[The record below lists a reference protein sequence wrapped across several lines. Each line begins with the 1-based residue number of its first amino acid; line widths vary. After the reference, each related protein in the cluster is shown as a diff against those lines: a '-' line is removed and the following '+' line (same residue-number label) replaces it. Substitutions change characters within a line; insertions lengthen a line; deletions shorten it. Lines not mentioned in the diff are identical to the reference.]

1 MDFCPQPMPAKP
13 SDQTNHERYRST
25 KYFPSLDGL
34 RAISILAVIWYHDPI
49 LRLIWRTGFL
59 GVHLFFVISG
69 FLITTLLLR
78 EKSQFGRISLKN
90 FYIRRTLRIFPAY
103 YLALAVF
110 LLACVATPALRGETL
125 AIYLHN
131 LPSFLTYTS
140 NWFVFPG
147 GWSPANPHGRVIF
160 VAAWSLA
167 TEEQFYLFW
176 PGIVAMTRRWF
187 TPVTVMIL
195 LIVGN
200 ELVKLFV
207 GYPFFLTGYS
217 LPIIILNSV
226 ATAVCL
232 GCLAAYTLHH
242 KRSFAIAWP
251 VLGKRWSAPLFLAI
265 MLLACTV
272 PNAAILYVGRMF
284 YICVAMTL
292 AVMACSIRGD
302 HALVRVLANRPV
314 RYIGSISYGMY
325 LFHPFGINITDRFL
339 SFSEAWPALQ
349 YFFIA
354 GTTIAIASISYWTY
368 ERFFLRLKARF
379 TTRRSV
385 PKPVV
390 AIPIPAIAEE

>member
-1 MDFCPQPMPAKP
+1 MPTTPA
-13 SDQTNHERYRST
+13 QTNHERYRST

-34 RAISILAVIWYHDPI
+34 RAISILAVIWYHDFL

-78 EKSQFGRISLKN
+78 EKSEFGRISLKN

-103 YLALAVF
+103 YLTLGLF
-110 LLACVATPALRGETL
+110 LIACLTFPELRGDSL

-147 GWSPANPHGRVIF
+147 GWSPANPQGRVVF

-187 TPVTVMIL
+187 TPVIVMIG
-195 LIVGN
+195 LIAAN
-200 ELVKLFV
+200 ELVKLYA
-207 GYPFFLTGYS
+207 GYSFFLTGYP
-217 LPIIILNSV
+217 LPILIINSI
-226 ATAVCL
+226 ATAICL

-242 KRSFAIAWP
+242 KRSFAIAWR
-251 VLGKRWSAPLFLAI
+251 VLGQRWSAPVFMAI

-272 PNAAILYVGRMF
+272 PNEAILYVGRMF

-302 HALVRVLANRPV
+302 HALVPFLANKPI

-325 LFHPFGINITDRFL
+325 LFHPFGINLTDRLFA
-339 SFSEAWPALQ
+339 FSEQWPGPALQ
-349 YFFIA
+349 FFFISA
-354 GTTIAIASISYWTY
+354 TTIALASLSYWTY
-368 ERFFLRLKARF
+368 ERFFLRMKARF
-379 TTRRSV
+379 ATRRVLSKPAVSV
-385 PKPVV
+385 V
-390 AIPIPAIAEE
+390 IPAITEE

>member
-1 MDFCPQPMPAKP
+1 MPTTP
-13 SDQTNHERYRST
+13 IEQTNHQRYLST

-34 RAISILAVIWYHDPI
+34 RALSILAVIWYHDPL

-78 EKSQFGRISLKN
+78 EKADFGRISLKN

-103 YLALAVF
+103 YLTLVLF
-110 LLACVATPALRGETL
+110 LIACFTFTEFKGETL

-147 GWSPANPHGRVIF
+147 GWSPANPSGRVVF

-176 PGIVAMTRRWF
+176 PGIVAMSRRWF
-187 TPVTVMIL
+187 TPVVVMIG
-195 LIVGN
+195 LIAAN
-200 ELVKLFV
+200 ELVKLYA
-207 GYPFFLTGYS
+207 GYSFFLTGYS
-217 LPIIILNSV
+217 LPILIINSIS
-226 ATAVCL
+226 TAICL

-242 KRSFAIAWP
+242 KRSFGIAWR
-251 VLGKRWSAPLFLAI
+251 VLGQRWSVPVFMAI
-265 MLLACTV
+265 MLVVCTV
-272 PNAAILYVGRMF
+272 PNEAILYVGRMF

-302 HALVRVLANRPV
+302 HALVPVLSNRPI

-325 LFHPFGINITDRFL
+325 LFHPFGINLVDRFFA
-339 SFSEAWPALQ
+339 FSKQWPLVQ
-349 YFFIA
+349 FCFIA
-354 GTTIAIASISYWTY
+354 GSTMAFASISYWTY

-379 TTRRSV
+379 SMRRAI
-385 PKPVV
+385 PKPAA
-390 AIPIPAIAEE
+390 AIPIPAIIEE

>member
-1 MDFCPQPMPAKP
+1 MPATLTE
-13 SDQTNHERYRST
+13 QTNYQRYLST

-34 RAISILAVIWYHDPI
+34 RAISILAVIWYHDPL

-78 EKSQFGRISLKN
+78 EKSEFGRISLKN

-103 YLALAVF
+103 YLTLGLF
-110 LLACVATPALRGETL
+110 LLACLTFTEFKGETL

-147 GWSPANPHGRVIF
+147 GLSPANPSGRVVF

-176 PGIVAMTRRWF
+176 PGIVAMTRHWF
-187 TPVTVMIL
+187 TPVIVMIG
-195 LIVGN
+195 LIAAN
-200 ELVKLFV
+200 EIVKLFA
-207 GYPFFLTGYS
+207 GYSFFLTGYPLAILIINS
-217 LPIIILNSV
+217 LS
-226 ATAVCL
+226 TAICL
-232 GCLAAYTLHH
+232 GCLAAYTLHN
-242 KRSFAIAWP
+242 KRSFAIA
-251 VLGKRWSAPLFLAI
+251 
-265 MLLACTV
+265 CTV
-272 PNAAILYVGRMF
+272 PNEAILYVGRMF
-284 YICVAMTL
+284 YICVTMTL
-292 AVMACSIRGD
+292 AVMACSIRAD
-302 HALVRVLANRPV
+302 HALVPVLSNRPI

-325 LFHPFGINITDRFL
+325 LFHPFGINLTDRFFA
-339 SFSEAWPALQ
+339 FSKQWPALQ
-349 YFFIA
+349 FLFIS
-354 GTTIAIASISYWTY
+354 GSTIVLASISYWTY

-379 TTRRSV
+379 TTRRAA
-385 PKPVV
+385 PKPAV